1 MLVAALAVAGCNS
14 APGPE
19 AARPSAATSGYLHAG
34 RSSVTYLQ
42 WSAARGADL
51 TGTLRVTIISGT
63 APRQGLAA
71 RSYPF
76 TGRIRR
82 GRVLT
87 IRIGGATARGILS
100 GSTQAGGTPSGG
112 TPAGRSTSGGSTS
125 GGSTSGGSVSGGSVS
140 GGSVSGGSVSGGSVS
155 GGPVSGNSTSGGDL
169 TLGPLPDSGLTRTF
183 RAASA
188 DGYRR
193 AVAALRDR
201 ARRSDALA
209 SQVATSAALRRQQA
223 ARAVARLIAAALAV
237 RQARRVVSA
246 QLRGMRDETALAA
259 ATLGMARQ
267 DAGEGLARARQG
279 ARRVLV
285 CDYAVAVGS
294 DAQGVSAYSTGMASD
309 AASLSEDVTALQA
322 AIADLS
328 TQLRAVLR
336 QQPGYSGSA
345 LAPSSD
351 LVQSKISRAKLRI
364 GAALGEANGY
374 VDQLNLS
381 VATAYR
387 LSARTAAARTCRSAS
402 PAPAPLARIPQTR

>member
-14 APGPE
+14 APGPG

-125 GGSTSGGSVSGGSVS
+125 RLAARCPRLVP
-140 GGSVSGGSVSGGSVS
+140 GSVSGGSVSGGSVS
-155 GGPVSGNSTSGGDL
+155 GGPVSGGPVSGGDL

-328 TQLRAVLR
+328 TQLRVVLR
-336 QQPGYSGSA
+336 QQPGYSGSG
-345 LAPSSD
+345 LAPSPD
-351 LVQSKISRAKLRI
+351 LVQSKISRATLRI

>member
-1 MLVAALAVAGCNS
+1 VLVAALAVAGCNS
-14 APGPE
+14 APGPG

-125 GGSTSGGSVSGGSVS
+125 GGS
-140 GGSVSGGSVSGGSVS
+140 VSGGSVSGGSVS

-188 DGYRR
+188 DCYRR